1 MVQFPPGY
9 AHDVA
14 LQLHS
19 DAHVP
24 ACSKPS
30 PSGKTP
36 ILTKPAVIAAIRNCL
51 SDEYFIREE
60 RLVQRVA
67 AQLLCQNFRQR
78 ATVQKIVAELPASC
92 EDFERKW
99 VRENGSSNGQ
109 RLYYYGRV
117 GMGMGPVVGA
127 AVLEKLQWW

>member
-1 MVQFPPGY
+1 MAPRLPGY
-9 AHDVA
+9 SHGAA

-24 ACSKPS
+24 ACRKAS

-36 ILTKPAVIAAIRNCL
+36 ILTKPAVIATIRDCL
-51 SDEYFIREE
+51 SDEYFIHEE
-60 RLVQRVA
+60 WLVRRVA
-67 AQLLCQNFRQR
+67 TQLLSQNFRGR
-78 ATVQKIVAELPASC
+78 AAVQKIVAELPASC

-99 VRENGSSNGQ
+99 VRENGKSSGQ

-117 GMGMGPVVGA
+117 GVGMGPVVGA
-127 AVLEKLQWW
+127 AVLEKLQRR

>member
-1 MVQFPPGY
+1 MVF
-9 AHDVA
+9 
-14 LQLHS
+14 
-19 DAHVP
+19 
-24 ACSKPS
+24 
-30 PSGKTP
+30 
-36 ILTKPAVIAAIRNCL
+36 AAIRNCL

-109 RLYYYGRV
+109 RLYYYGHI
-117 GMGMGPVVGA
+117 GMGMGPVVGV
-127 AVLEKLQWW
+127 AVLEKLQRW